1 MLVVLT
7 VSFISQV
14 DVPLNLTDFF
24 FFCNIRK
31 SAVCERLLAHVEESS
46 LLEVEFS
53 FFKIFET

>member
-7 VSFISQV
+7 LSSISQV
-14 DVPLNLTDFF
+14 DAPLNLADLG

-53 FFKIFET
+53 FFRVFET

>member
-1 MLVVLT
+1 M
-7 VSFISQV
+7 
-14 DVPLNLTDFF
+14 DAPLNLADFG

-53 FFKIFET
+53 FFRVFET